1 MLKTNTGLSYFD
13 AYSSVRNKT
22 PKQDYYDDFLAMSQQ
37 AFDNAPNVFIDEIEV
52 EKEYGSNEF
61 VKVPMVRVDSIIN
74 FNTGVALGD
83 DFKRFLFMPDYPAPF
98 YGQKYRW
105 KDNYWLVINTDN
117 DGSLNVSAELRRCNN
132 VLRFFDKN
140 GNKIQEPCI
149 MDYVLR
155 FTNNN
160 ETPPI
165 TIGNKEQKIWA
176 QRNDR
181 TQLIEPNDKFLFGTP
196 KQRVALRIYAGGTK
210 NFLNNVTM
218 DDNSPSLTEFYLE
231 DYQISEILD
240 DLEGGYANAYVN
252 NFSIKI
258 NSQEE
263 KYKPSISSQLEAV
276 VYKNNKV
283 FDAPI
288 IWETSDPNIATVD
301 DEGLITT
308 LAEGQVIISACMKD
322 NDSIRDSIEITVSN
336 DATVDFEIR
345 LSPDIDY
352 VLQDTTTEFSCYLYE
367 NGNQLTNTFNI
378 VDVSVVV
385 PRENYDINIIDGNH
399 FSITNTKK
407 YLKAPV
413 KIEVTSGNQSKIYE
427 IKLRGLY

>member
-1 MLKTNTGLSYFD
+1 MLKTKTGLSYFD

-22 PKQDYYDDFLAMSQQ
+22 PKDDYYEDLLAISQQ
-37 AFDNAPNVFIDEIEV
+37 IFDNAPNVFIDEIEV
-52 EKEYGSNEF
+52 EKTYGSNEF

-132 VLRFFDKN
+132 VLRFFDAN

-196 KQRVALRIYAGGTK
+196 KQRVALRLYAGGTK
-210 NFLNNVTM
+210 NFLNNITM

-240 DLEGGYANAYVN
+240 DLEGGYANAYAN
-252 NFSIKI
+252 QFSIKI

-263 KYKPSISSQLEAV
+263 NYKPGISSQLKAIL
-276 VYKNNKV
+276 YKNKNQV
-283 FDAPI
+283 DAPI
-288 IWETSDPNIATVD
+288 IWETSDANIATVNE
-301 DEGLITT
+301 EGLITT
-308 LAEGQVIISACMKD
+308 LAEGNVTISVYMRD
-322 NDSIRDSIEITVSN
+322 NNLIRDSIEITVSN
-336 DATVDFEIR
+336 DVTVDFEIR
-345 LSPDIDY
+345 LSPEIDY
-352 VLQDTTTEFSCYLYE
+352 VLQNTTVEFSCYLYE
-367 NGNQLTNTFNI
+367 NGNQLPDVFNI
-378 VDVSVVV
+378 KDISVVV
-385 PRENYDINIIDGNH
+385 PRENYSIEIIDGNH
-399 FSITNTKK
+399 FSITNKDK

-413 KIEVTSGNQSKIYE
+413 KIECSSGNNIKTYD